1 MSEPADGGRVLDV
14 DETIGTE
21 AESADE
27 RTRMSFLDH
36 LDELR
41 KRILYSLYAL
51 VVCCAVTLSF
61 WEPMFVYLTTY
72 FQEQGG
78 QLIFSRPMGAF
89 LFSMKIGVLAGL
101 LIASPFV
108 FSQVWLFV
116 APGLYAKE
124 KRLVVP
130 FVLFSTILFG
140 CGAAFAHVVAFPAM
154 WSFFADYDGLGGTK
168 FMPNIDDTFTLYWSV
183 LLGLGLIFQMPLLV
197 FFLARFGMVSAR
209 FLLKHIKYAVLII
222 FVLAAVITPSGDV
235 VTLAVFAAPMLA
247 LYAVSIGVAWIFG
260 RKREREA

>member
-14 DETIGTE
+14 DETIGTD

-41 KRILYSLYAL
+41 KRILNSLYVL
-51 VVCCAVTLSF
+51 VVCCAVTLYF
-61 WEPMFVYLTTY
+61 WEPMFVYLAKY
-72 FQEQGG
+72 FQAQGG

-89 LFSMKIGVLAGL
+89 LFSMKIGVLSGL
-101 LIASPFV
+101 LVASPFV

-116 APGLYAKE
+116 APGLYARE
-124 KRLVVP
+124 KKMIVP

-140 CGAAFAHVVAFPAM
+140 SGAAFGHFVAFPAM
-154 WSFFADYDGLGGTK
+154 WQFFASYDGLGGIK
-168 FMPNIDDTFTLYWSV
+168 FLQNIDDTFTLYWSV

-197 FFLARFGMVSAR
+197 FFLARFGMVSAG
-209 FLLKHIKYAVLII
+209 FLVKHIKYAVLII

-235 VTLAVFAAPMLA
+235 VTLAIFAAPMLG
-247 LYAVSIGVAWIFG
+247 LYVVSIAVAWMFG
-260 RKREREA
+260 KKREREA